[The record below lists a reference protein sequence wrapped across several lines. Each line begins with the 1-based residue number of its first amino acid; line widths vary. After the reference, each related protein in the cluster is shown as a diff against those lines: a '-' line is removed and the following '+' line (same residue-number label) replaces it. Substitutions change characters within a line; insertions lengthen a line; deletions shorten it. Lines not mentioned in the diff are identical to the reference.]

1 MEEMSTSYMY
11 DGKGNPGNLSLAVIQ
26 LMMGLRLKR
35 LWRFL
40 SSKQKKTFKTYK
52 SKNMNKLF
60 LSIATMLMMGVS
72 AFAANN
78 DEVVNQQALRAFKRD
93 FANASNISWEQKETY
108 TKATFSLNGQVLFAY
123 YNTNGDLQAVVR
135 NIVSDQLPI
144 NLLSELKNEYS
155 DYWISDLFEIATDGQ
170 TTYYITLEN
179 SEKRIVLKSQ
189 GTSFWSVFS
198 KEKKES
204 I

>member
-1 MEEMSTSYMY
+1 
-11 DGKGNPGNLSLAVIQ
+11 
-26 LMMGLRLKR
+26 
-35 LWRFL
+35 
-40 SSKQKKTFKTYK
+40 
-52 SKNMNKLF
+52 MNKLI

-78 DEVVNQQALRAFKRD
+78 DEVVNRQALRSFKRD
-93 FANASNISWEQKETY
+93 FTNASNISWEQKETY
-108 TKATFSLNGQVLFAY
+108 TRATFSLNGQVLFAY
-123 YNTNGDLQAVVR
+123 YNTNGELQAVVR

-144 NLLSELKNEYS
+144 SLLSDLKKDYS
-155 DYWISDLFEIATDGQ
+155 NYWITDLFEIAADGQ
-170 TTYYITLEN
+170 TTYYVTLE
-179 SEKRIVLKSQ
+179 SGEKKIVLKSQ